1 MLVEPAQQLRLPVPI
16 LFLDIVEENRE
27 IPRADGVNGFQLLQE
42 LFPVLR
48 AMQRRIRK
56 IQPRRHGEDESH
68 LTRLRLANE
77 RRQLFHFRFRIR
89 LAPFLPMIGVV
100 LWRIDVS
107 VHPVRLAKRQ
117 HVGALGLRP
126 RLAVKALDHAAKGN
140 RRGQRRPLHKNGE
153 QYARQNVFQ
162 THFFFPLTASIM
174 IFWFASA
181 ASLLSW
187 ISPVTMKKSF
197 HAAS

>member
-1 MLVEPAQQLRLPVPI
+1 MGEPARAPAKAKPVAGKKP
-16 LFLDIVEENRE
+16 
-27 IPRADGVNGFQLLQE
+27 PAAKKKPAARAE
-42 LFPVLR
+42 
-48 AMQRRIRK
+48 
-56 IQPRRHGEDESH
+56 
-68 LTRLRLANE
+68 
-77 RRQLFHFRFRIR
+77 
-89 LAPFLPMIGVV
+89 AP
-100 LWRIDVS
+100 
-107 VHPVRLAKRQ
+107 
-117 HVGALGLRP
+117 
-126 RLAVKALDHAAKGN
+126 AKGN

-187 ISPVTMKKSF
+187 ISSVTMKKSF